1 MTPFALDL
9 DHVGTAVHS
18 LDEGQKAFLK
28 LGFQLTPRSHHK
40 GVSRPGG
47 PVEPWGSANHCAM
60 LQRGYLEVLGI
71 VDQSLFSTAKA
82 LLARYEGTHIVAF
95 RPRSMDDVEAQLTAK
110 GLPVDTPRA
119 LERMAAYG
127 PGGHETR
134 RVAFRNARFT
144 ATVFTEAQFQYTEH
158 LTRDTM
164 WQPHLLEHANGALAL
179 DRLYL
184 CAPDP
189 AAIAAKLSPILG
201 IVPTAGAHGGPLL
214 SLEHS
219 DVCILTPQAWQALAP
234 GNPLPPL
241 PAPVGFTVRTASLA
255 QAKGVLKGNAVP
267 YAESAGGGIRV
278 DAAHAC
284 GAVIHFTEGSL

>member
-9 DHVGTAVHS
+9 DHVGTAVHN
-18 LDEGQKAFLK
+18 LDDGQKAFLK

-95 RPRSMDDVEAQLTAK
+95 CPRSMDDVEAQLTAK

-127 PGGHETR
+127 PGGHESR

-164 WQPHLLEHANGALAL
+164 WQPHLLVHANGALAL
-179 DRLYL
+179 DRLTL

-189 AAIAAKLSPILG
+189 AALAAKLSPILG
-201 IVPTAGAHGGPLL
+201 VAPQASANGEVRLA
-214 SLEHS
+214 LEHS
-219 DVCILTPQAWQALAP
+219 DVCVLTPAAWQARAP

-255 QAKGVLKGNAVP
+255 QAKDVLKGNAIP
-267 YAESAGGGIRV
+267 HAESDGGIRV

-284 GAVIHFTEGSL
+284 GAVIEFNEGSL